1 MLIGAL
7 FKMKINHSYWQASP
21 LLIVLMLFLVFPIMV
36 IGTVSFW
43 DYNEYSMIPDFIFEN
58 YSYLLTSQT
67 TFNAYLNTFK
77 YAFLAWFFT
86 MVIGFVVAYYLVFH
100 IKSSS
105 IQMMLFLVCT
115 IPFLTSNIIRMI
127 SWIPLLGRN
136 GVINTSLQSMGIIN
150 EPMEFL
156 LYSDFSI
163 VLAYV
168 HLYTLFMVTPIF
180 NSMMRINKS
189 LIEAAVDMG
198 AKPYEIIKDIIIPLS
213 KSGILVGSIFVFTLV
228 MGDFVTVKIMG
239 GGIRANVAVLIYN
252 EISLLQYPAA
262 AASAIVLLITVLMI
276 LALLFKFVDI
286 RKEL

>member
-1 MLIGAL
+1 MYWT
-7 FKMKINHSYWQASP
+7 FDKMKINHSYWQSSP
-21 LLIVLMLFLVFPIMV
+21 LLIVLILFLVFPIIV
-36 IGTVSFW
+36 IGVVSFW
-43 DYNEYSMIPDFIFEN
+43 DFNEYSMIPDFSFEN
-58 YSYLLTSQT
+58 YAYLLTSQT
-67 TFNAYLNTFK
+67 TLNVYLNTFK
-77 YAFLAWFFT
+77 YALLAWFFT
-86 MVIGFVVAYYLVFH
+86 LFIGFVVAYYLVFH

-105 IQMMLFLVCT
+105 VQMLLFLVCT
-115 IPFLTSNIIRMI
+115 VPFLTSNIIRMI

-136 GVINTSLQSMGIIN
+136 GVINSSLQSLGVIE
-150 EPMEFL
+150 EPLEFL
-156 LYSDFSI
+156 LFSDFSI

-168 HLYTLFMVTPIF
+168 HLYTLFMVIPIF
-180 NSMMRINKS
+180 NSMMRIDKS
-189 LIEAAVDMG
+189 LIEAAIDMG
-198 AKPYEIIKDIIIPLS
+198 AKPYEIIKDIIVPLS

-262 AASAIVLLITVLMI
+262 AASAIILLITVLMI

>member
-1 MLIGAL
+1 
-7 FKMKINHSYWQASP
+7 MKINHSYWQSSP
-21 LLIVLMLFLVFPIMV
+21 LLLVLLLFLVFPILV
-36 IGTVSFW
+36 IAIVSFW
-43 DYNEYSMIPDFIFEN
+43 DYNEYSIIPDFIFEN
-58 YSYLLTSQT
+58 YTYLLSSKT
-67 TFNAYLNTFK
+67 TLNAYLSTFK

-86 MVIGFVVAYYLVFH
+86 LVIGFTVAYYLVFH

-105 IQMMLFLVCT
+105 VQMLLFLICT

-136 GVINTSLQSMGIIN
+136 GVINSTLQSMGLIEN
-150 EPMEFL
+150 PLDFL

-163 VLAYV
+163 ILAYV

-180 NSMMRINKS
+180 NSMMRIDKT
-189 LIEAAVDMG
+189 LVEAAIDMG

-262 AASAIVLLITVLMI
+262 AASAVILLITVLMI
-276 LALLFKFVDI
+276 LILLFKFVDI

>member
-1 MLIGAL
+1 MYWT
-7 FKMKINHSYWQASP
+7 FDKMKINHSYWQSSP
-21 LLIVLMLFLVFPIMV
+21 LLIVLILFLVFPIIV
-36 IGTVSFW
+36 IGVVSFW
-43 DYNEYSMIPDFIFEN
+43 DFNEYSMIPDFSFEN
-58 YSYLLTSQT
+58 YAYLLTSET
-67 TFNAYLNTFK
+67 TLNVYLNTFK
-77 YAFLAWFFT
+77 YALLAWFFT
-86 MVIGFVVAYYLVFH
+86 LFIGFVVAYYLVFH

-105 IQMMLFLVCT
+105 VQMLLFLVCT
-115 IPFLTSNIIRMI
+115 VPFLTSNIIRMI

-136 GVINTSLQSMGIIN
+136 GVINSSLQSLGVIE
-150 EPMEFL
+150 EPLEFL
-156 LYSDFSI
+156 LFSDFSI

-168 HLYTLFMVTPIF
+168 HLYTLFMVIPIF
-180 NSMMRINKS
+180 NSMMRIDKS
-189 LIEAAVDMG
+189 LIEAAIDMG

-262 AASAIVLLITVLMI
+262 AASAIILLITVLMI

>member
-1 MLIGAL
+1 
-7 FKMKINHSYWQASP
+7 
-21 LLIVLMLFLVFPIMV
+21 
-36 IGTVSFW
+36 
-43 DYNEYSMIPDFIFEN
+43 SMIPDFIFEN
-58 YSYLLTSQT
+58 YAYLLTSQT
-67 TFNAYLNTFK
+67 TLNVYLNTFK
-77 YAFLAWFFT
+77 YALLAWFFT
-86 MVIGFVVAYYLVFH
+86 LFIGFVVAYYLVFH

-105 IQMMLFLVCT
+105 VQMLLFLVCT
-115 IPFLTSNIIRMI
+115 VPFLTSNIIRMI

-136 GVINTSLQSMGIIN
+136 GVINSSLQSLGVIE
-150 EPMEFL
+150 EPLEFL
-156 LYSDFSI
+156 LFSDFSI

-168 HLYTLFMVTPIF
+168 HLYTLFMVIPIF
-180 NSMMRINKS
+180 NSMMRIDKS
-189 LIEAAVDMG
+189 LIEAAIDMG
-198 AKPYEIIKDIIIPLS
+198 AKPYEIIKDIIVPLS

-262 AASAIVLLITVLMI
+262 AASAIILLITVLMI

>member
-1 MLIGAL
+1 
-7 FKMKINHSYWQASP
+7 MKINHSYWQAAP
-21 LLIVLMLFLVFPIMV
+21 LLSVLLLFLIFPIVV
-36 IGTVSFW
+36 IGIVSFW
-43 DYNEYSMIPDFIFEN
+43 DYNEYSIIPDFITEN
-58 YSYLLTSQT
+58 YAYLLSSKT
-67 TFNAYLNTFK
+67 TLSAYLNTFK

-86 MVIGFVVAYYLVFH
+86 LLIGFTLAYFLVFH

-105 IQMMLFLVCT
+105 LQMLLFLVCT

-136 GVINTSLQSMGIIN
+136 GVINSSLQSMGVID
-150 EPMEFL
+150 EPLDFL

-180 NSMMRINKS
+180 NSMVRIDKS

-198 AKPYEIIKDIIIPLS
+198 AKPYEIIKDIVIPLS
-213 KSGILVGSIFVFTLV
+213 KSGVLVGSIFVFTLV

-239 GGIRANVAVLIYN
+239 GGLRANVAVLIYN

-276 LALLFKFVDI
+276 LFLLFKFVDV

>member
-1 MLIGAL
+1 MHRAL
-7 FKMKINHSYWQASP
+7 DKMKINHSYWQSSP
-21 LLIVLMLFLVFPIMV
+21 LLIVLILFLIFPIMV
-36 IGTVSFW
+36 IAVVSFW
-43 DYNEYSMIPDFIFEN
+43 DFNEYSMIPDFIFEN
-58 YSYLLTSQT
+58 YAYLLTSQT
-67 TFNAYLNTFK
+67 TLNAYLNTFK

-86 MVIGFVVAYYLVFH
+86 LFVGFIVAYYLVFH

-105 IQMMLFLVCT
+105 IQMLLFLVCT
-115 IPFLTSNIIRMI
+115 VPFLTSNIIRMI

-136 GVINTSLQSMGIIN
+136 GVINSSLQSMGII
-150 EPMEFL
+150 EDPLEFL
-156 LYSDFSI
+156 LFSDFSI

-180 NSMMRINKS
+180 NSMMRIDKS
-189 LIEAAVDMG
+189 LIEAAIDMG
-198 AKPYEIIKDIIIPLS
+198 AKPYEIIKDVVIPLS
-213 KSGILVGSIFVFTLV
+213 KPGILVGSIFVFTLV

-262 AASAIVLLITVLMI
+262 AASAVILLITVLMI
-276 LALLFKFVDI
+276 LVLLFKFVDI

>member
-1 MLIGAL
+1 
-7 FKMKINHSYWQASP
+7 MKINHSYWQSSP
-21 LLIVLMLFLVFPIMV
+21 LLIVLILFLVFPIIV
-36 IGTVSFW
+36 IGVVSFW
-43 DYNEYSMIPDFIFEN
+43 DFNEYSMIPDFSFEN
-58 YSYLLTSQT
+58 YAYLLTSQT
-67 TFNAYLNTFK
+67 TLNVYLNTFK
-77 YAFLAWFFT
+77 YALLAWFFT
-86 MVIGFVVAYYLVFH
+86 LFIGFVVAYYLVFH

-105 IQMMLFLVCT
+105 VQMILFLVCT
-115 IPFLTSNIIRMI
+115 VPFLTSNIIRMI

-136 GVINTSLQSMGIIN
+136 GVINSSLQSLGVIE
-150 EPMEFL
+150 EPLEFL
-156 LYSDFSI
+156 LFSDFSI

-168 HLYTLFMVTPIF
+168 HLYTLFMVIPIF
-180 NSMMRINKS
+180 NSMMRIDKS
-189 LIEAAVDMG
+189 LIEAAIDMG

-262 AASAIVLLITVLMI
+262 AASAIILLITVLMI

>member
-1 MLIGAL
+1 
-7 FKMKINHSYWQASP
+7 MKINHSYWQSSP
-21 LLIVLMLFLVFPIMV
+21 LLIVLILFLVFPIIV
-36 IGTVSFW
+36 IGVVSFW
-43 DYNEYSMIPDFIFEN
+43 DFNEYSMIPDFSFEN
-58 YSYLLTSQT
+58 YAYLLTSQT
-67 TFNAYLNTFK
+67 TLNVYLNTFK
-77 YAFLAWFFT
+77 YALLAWFFT
-86 MVIGFVVAYYLVFH
+86 LFIGFVVAYYLVFH

-105 IQMMLFLVCT
+105 VQMLLFLVCT
-115 IPFLTSNIIRMI
+115 VPFLTSNIIRMI

-136 GVINTSLQSMGIIN
+136 GVINSSLQSLGVIE
-150 EPMEFL
+150 EPLEFL
-156 LYSDFSI
+156 LFSDFSI

-168 HLYTLFMVTPIF
+168 HLYTLFMVIPIF
-180 NSMMRINKS
+180 NSMMRIDKS
-189 LIEAAVDMG
+189 LIEAAIDMG

-262 AASAIVLLITVLMI
+262 AASAIILLITVLMI

>member
-1 MLIGAL
+1 
-7 FKMKINHSYWQASP
+7 MKINHSYWQSSP
-21 LLIVLMLFLVFPIMV
+21 LLIVLILFLVFPIIV
-36 IGTVSFW
+36 IGVVSFW
-43 DYNEYSMIPDFIFEN
+43 DFNEYSMIPDFSFEN
-58 YSYLLTSQT
+58 YAYLLTSQT
-67 TFNAYLNTFK
+67 TLNVYLNTFK
-77 YAFLAWFFT
+77 YALLAWFFT
-86 MVIGFVVAYYLVFH
+86 LFIGFVVAYYLVFH

-105 IQMMLFLVCT
+105 VQMLLFLVCT
-115 IPFLTSNIIRMI
+115 VPFLTSNIIRMI

-136 GVINTSLQSMGIIN
+136 GVINSSLQSLEFIE
-150 EPMEFL
+150 EPLEFL
-156 LYSDFSI
+156 LFSDFSI

-168 HLYTLFMVTPIF
+168 HLYTLFMVIPIF
-180 NSMMRINKS
+180 NSMMRIDKS
-189 LIEAAVDMG
+189 LIEAAIDMG

-239 GGIRANVAVLIYN
+239 GGIQANVAVLIYN

-262 AASAIVLLITVLMI
+262 AASAIILLITVLMI

>member
-1 MLIGAL
+1 
-7 FKMKINHSYWQASP
+7 MKINHSYWQAAP
-21 LLIVLMLFLVFPIMV
+21 LLSVLLLFLIFPIVV
-36 IGTVSFW
+36 IGIVSFW
-43 DYNEYSMIPDFIFEN
+43 DYNEYSIIPDFITEN
-58 YSYLLTSQT
+58 YAYLLSSKT
-67 TFNAYLNTFK
+67 TLSAYLNTFK

-86 MVIGFVVAYYLVFH
+86 LLIGFTLAYFLVFH

-105 IQMMLFLVCT
+105 LQMLLFLVCT

-136 GVINTSLQSMGIIN
+136 GVINSSLQSMGVID
-150 EPMEFL
+150 EPLDFL

-180 NSMMRINKS
+180 NSMVRIDKS

-198 AKPYEIIKDIIIPLS
+198 AKPYEIIKDIVIPLS
-213 KSGILVGSIFVFTLV
+213 KSGVLVGSIFVFTLV

-239 GGIRANVAVLIYN
+239 GGLRANVAVLIYN

-262 AASAIVLLITVLMI
+262 AASAIVLLITVLMM
-276 LALLFKFVDI
+276 LFLLFKFVDI

>member
-1 MLIGAL
+1 
-7 FKMKINHSYWQASP
+7 MKINHSYWQASP
-21 LLIVLMLFLVFPIMV
+21 LLLVLLLFLIFPIVV
-36 IGTVSFW
+36 IGVVSFW
-43 DYNEYSMIPDFIFEN
+43 DYNEYSIIPDFIWEN
-58 YSYLLTSQT
+58 YEYLLTSKT
-67 TFNAYLNTFK
+67 TLNAYLNTFK
-77 YAFLAWFFT
+77 YAFMAWFFT
-86 MVIGFVVAYYLVFH
+86 LVIGFTVAYFLVFH
-100 IKSSS
+100 VRSKSM
-105 IQMMLFLVCT
+105 QMLLFLVCT

-136 GVINTSLQSMGIIN
+136 GVINTSLQSAGLIDA
-150 EPMEFL
+150 PLDFL

-180 NSMMRINKS
+180 NSMMRIDKS
-189 LIEAAVDMG
+189 LVEAAIDMG
-198 AKPYEIIKDIIIPLS
+198 AMPYEIIKDIIIPLS

-239 GGIRANVAVLIYN
+239 GGLHANVAVLIYN

-262 AASAIVLLITVLMI
+262 AAGAIVLLLSVLMI
-276 LALLFKFVDI
+276 LAILFRFVDV

>member
-1 MLIGAL
+1 
-7 FKMKINHSYWQASP
+7 MKINHSYWQASP
-21 LLIVLMLFLVFPIMV
+21 LALVLLLFLIFPIIV
-36 IGTVSFW
+36 IGVVSFW
-43 DYNEYSMIPDFIFEN
+43 DYNEYAIIPDFITEN
-58 YSYLLTSQT
+58 YEYLLSSKT
-67 TFNAYLNTFK
+67 TLNAYLNTFK

-86 MVIGFVVAYYLVFH
+86 LLIGFTVAYFLVFH

-105 IQMMLFLVCT
+105 LQMLLFLVCT

-136 GVINTSLQSMGIIN
+136 GVINSSLQSMGVID
-150 EPMEFL
+150 EPLDVL

-180 NSMMRINKS
+180 NSMMRIDKS

-198 AKPYEIIKDIIIPLS
+198 AKPYEIIKDIVIPLS

-239 GGIRANVAVLIYN
+239 GGLRANVAVLIYN

-262 AASAIVLLITVLMI
+262 AASAIILLITVLMI
-276 LALLFKFVDI
+276 LFLLFKFVDV

>member
-1 MLIGAL
+1 
-7 FKMKINHSYWQASP
+7 MKINHSYWQAAP
-21 LLIVLMLFLVFPIMV
+21 LLSVLLLFLIFPIVV
-36 IGTVSFW
+36 IGIVSFW
-43 DYNEYSMIPDFIFEN
+43 DYNEYSIIPDFITEN
-58 YSYLLTSQT
+58 YAYLLSSKT
-67 TFNAYLNTFK
+67 TLSAYLNTFK

-86 MVIGFVVAYYLVFH
+86 LLIGFTLAYFLVFH

-105 IQMMLFLVCT
+105 LQMLLFLVCT

-136 GVINTSLQSMGIIN
+136 GVINSSLQSMGVID
-150 EPMEFL
+150 EPLDFL
-156 LYSDFSI
+156 LYSDLSI

-180 NSMMRINKS
+180 NSMVRIDKS

-198 AKPYEIIKDIIIPLS
+198 AKPYEIIKDIVIPLS
-213 KSGILVGSIFVFTLV
+213 KSGVLVGSIFVFTLV

-239 GGIRANVAVLIYN
+239 GGLRANVAVLIYN

-262 AASAIVLLITVLMI
+262 AASAIVLLITVLMM
-276 LALLFKFVDI
+276 LFLLFKFVDI

>member
-1 MLIGAL
+1 
-7 FKMKINHSYWQASP
+7 MKINHSYWQAAP
-21 LLIVLMLFLVFPIMV
+21 LLTVLLLFLIFPIIV
-36 IGTVSFW
+36 IGIVSFW
-43 DYNEYSMIPDFIFEN
+43 DYNEYSIIPDFITEN
-58 YSYLLTSQT
+58 YAYLLSSKT
-67 TFNAYLNTFK
+67 TLSAYLNTFK
-77 YAFLAWFFT
+77 YAFMAWFFT
-86 MVIGFVVAYYLVFH
+86 LLIGFTLAYFLVFH

-105 IQMMLFLVCT
+105 LQMLLFLVCT

-136 GVINTSLQSMGIIN
+136 GVINSSLQSMGVID
-150 EPMEFL
+150 EPLDFL

-180 NSMMRINKS
+180 NSMVRIDKS

-198 AKPYEIIKDIIIPLS
+198 AKPYEIIKDIVIPLS
-213 KSGILVGSIFVFTLV
+213 KSGVLVGSIFVFTLV

-239 GGIRANVAVLIYN
+239 GGLRANVAVLIYN

-262 AASAIVLLITVLMI
+262 AASAIVLLITVLMM
-276 LALLFKFVDI
+276 LFLLFKFVDI

>member
-1 MLIGAL
+1 
-7 FKMKINHSYWQASP
+7 MKINHSYWQSSP
-21 LLIVLMLFLVFPIMV
+21 LLIVLILFLVFPIIV
-36 IGTVSFW
+36 IGVVSFW
-43 DYNEYSMIPDFIFEN
+43 DFNEYSMIPDFSFEN
-58 YSYLLTSQT
+58 YAYLLTSQT
-67 TFNAYLNTFK
+67 TLNVYLNTFK
-77 YAFLAWFFT
+77 YALLAWFFT
-86 MVIGFVVAYYLVFH
+86 LFIGFVVAYYLVFH

-105 IQMMLFLVCT
+105 VQMLLFLVCT
-115 IPFLTSNIIRMI
+115 VPFLTSNIIRMI

-136 GVINTSLQSMGIIN
+136 GVINSSLQSLGVIE
-150 EPMEFL
+150 EPLEFL
-156 LYSDFSI
+156 LFSDFSI

-168 HLYTLFMVTPIF
+168 HLYTLFMVIPIF
-180 NSMMRINKS
+180 NSMMRIDKS
-189 LIEAAVDMG
+189 LIEAAIDMG
-198 AKPYEIIKDIIIPLS
+198 AKPYEIIKDIIVPLS

-262 AASAIVLLITVLMI
+262 AASAIILLITVLMI